1 MYSNFQQRPTDPS
14 VNQFERVVRP
24 STLGKSF
31 LIGKNDLL
39 NSPLEKSKQTAKSR
53 LYDSAN
59 NNLLKASINK
69 YKQNVVENDDQQFP
83 PPPPVPHQDQPHQH
97 NFSSNQQTASTSI
110 IQDYQEPIKSSLK
123 PSQSNVL
130 NDTKASLTSSF
141 TFNIEDEFKRKV
153 I

>member
-1 MYSNFQQRPTDPS
+1 MYSNFQQRQTDPT
-14 VNQFERVVRP
+14 VNQFDRVVRP
-24 STLGKSF
+24 STLGKS
-31 LIGKNDLL
+31 IIV
-39 NSPLEKSKQTAKSR
+39 NSKLDKSKQSAKSR

-69 YKQNVVENDDQQFP
+69 YKQSTMDNDAQQFP
-83 PPPPVPHQDQPHQH
+83 SPPPIPHLDQPHQH
-97 NFSSNQQTASTSI
+97 NFSTSSNQQKLSPSV

-123 PSQSNVL
+123 TSQATAL